1 MVGQV
6 SGEVKRKSISRSP
19 IRRKDNSNT
28 VKETVRLPSAPKI
41 KSFDEI
47 LDFSKMTTSEM
58 LALFLLKREELLRKQ
73 ELKLE
78 R

>member
-1 MVGQV
+1 
-6 SGEVKRKSISRSP
+6 
-19 IRRKDNSNT
+19 
-28 VKETVRLPSAPKI
+28 VRLPSAPKI
-41 KSFDEI
+41 KSLDEI